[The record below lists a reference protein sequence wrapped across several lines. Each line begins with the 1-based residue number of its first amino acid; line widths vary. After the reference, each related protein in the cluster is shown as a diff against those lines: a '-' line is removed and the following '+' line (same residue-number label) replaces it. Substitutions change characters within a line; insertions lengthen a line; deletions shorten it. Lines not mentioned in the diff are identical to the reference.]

1 MLETVFDS
9 EGFCSMG
16 TMACYQR
23 YERAFTG
30 YVTLFAAHDLNCC
43 TLLL

>member
-1 MLETVFDS
+1 MRLMHMGLKRDAVVLETVFDS

-30 YVTLFAAHDLNCC
+30 YV
-43 TLLL
+43 